1 MLDFKWSPDLWGG
14 KRAKYEAAVG
24 RARAAQVDAQAARL
38 TLSSSVA
45 RSYIALAQACEILDV
60 AQREQARASRPRDL
74 SRQRVDAA
82 LDNQLQLHPAET
94 TIATARPQAPAAQQT
109 GSARC
114 RAKGGPAGSTTV
126 CAGYSK
132 K

>member
-60 AQREQARASRPRDL
+60 AQREQARASRLRDL
-74 SRQRVDAA
+74 SRQRVDAG
-82 LDNQLQLHPAET
+82 LDNQLQLHQSES
-94 TIATARPQAPAAQQT
+94 TIAAARQQALAAQPEIDAQI
-109 GSARC
+109 G
-114 RAKGGPAGSTTV
+114 RAHV
-126 CAGYSK
+126 
-132 K
+132 